1 MKSQLI
7 FNRIFAIS
15 DNKCSYFCNM
25 NTAVAKFLLFV
36 CIFSFTPLKEILKAP
51 VLFIHYNIHLGE
63 TPEMTIREF
72 LDMHYMHGL
81 VMDKDFEQDQ
91 QLPFKVVD
99 FVNLPVFLVTD
110 NKEITFPQ
118 ICPASSFISKMTFS
132 FLCFKGD
139 LFAGG
144 IFHPPKIS

>member
-1 MKSQLI
+1 
-7 FNRIFAIS
+7 
-15 DNKCSYFCNM
+15 M
-25 NTAVAKFLLFV
+25 NTAIAKFLLFV
-36 CIFSFTPLKEILKAP
+36 CIFSFTPLKEILKVP
-51 VLFIHYNIHLGE
+51 VLFIHYNIHLEE
-63 TPEMTIREF
+63 TPEMTIVEF

-81 VMDKDFEQDQ
+81 VLDSDFEQDQ

-99 FVNLPVFLVTD
+99 FVNLPVFLVID

-118 ICPASSFISKMTFS
+118 ICPTSSFKSKMTFS
-132 FLCFKGD
+132 FINFKGD